1 MSVNQITEK
10 IIGCAI
16 AVHRHLGAGFL
27 ESAYQA
33 AMAHE
38 LAQAQM
44 VFEREKAL
52 SIPYKEIV
60 LDVGFRCD
68 FLVADCVIVECKAVK
83 ELTPI
88 DQAQILNYLKI
99 TKRQVGL
106 LINFNTL
113 QLTRGGIKRIVN
125 QYAE

>member
-1 MSVNQITEK
+1 
-10 IIGCAI
+10 
-16 AVHRHLGAGFL
+16 
-27 ESAYQA
+27 
-33 AMAHE
+33 MAHE